1 MEPQIFSVSAITELL
16 KEVIEA
22 TFSHITIEG
31 EISNFRPSK
40 AGHWYFTLKDDNAS
54 ISAVMFKFKTFTVS
68 KMPAD
73 GQKVRAH
80 GRLSVYEARGT
91 YQIICEQLEP
101 VGTGDILQMLEQRKQ
116 RLLAEGLFDASSKKP
131 IPMLPKHIGVITSPT
146 GAALRDILSVL
157 SRRNAQLRVTVLP
170 VTVQG
175 NKSADEIASMI
186 EYANLWGIGDVLILS
201 RGGGSIEDLLPFS
214 EESVVRAVHA
224 SKIPLITAVGHET
237 DWSLS
242 DYAADLRAPTP
253 SAAAELVTA
262 EQHALDQKVQQHTE
276 QIIYQINRELRDLR
290 GRKNQLS
297 AERLAEPLL
306 HRITT
311 GRMHA
316 DELRESMIN
325 IMQGNMQEKK
335 HRLQLLSSELHSASP
350 KAILERGYAV
360 LTSPQTGKTI
370 RSVKEVGQGTQ
381 IRASMHDGSFYA
393 HVDATDTQ
401 GAEDEKL

>member
-1 MEPQIFSVSAITELL
+1 MDPQIFSVSAITELL

-22 TFSHITIEG
+22 TFSQITIEG

-40 AGHWYFTLKDDNAS
+40 AGHWYFTLKDDHAS
-54 ISAVMFKFKTFTVS
+54 ISAVMFKFKTFSVS
-68 KMPAD
+68 KMPTD

-116 RLLAEGLFDASSKKP
+116 RLLAEGLFDPSSKKP

-175 NKSADEIASMI
+175 ERSAQEIASMI
-186 EYANLWGIGDVLILS
+186 EYANQWGIGDVLILS

-224 SKIPLITAVGHET
+224 SQIPLISAVGHET

-262 EQHALDQKVQQHTE
+262 EQQALSQRVRQHTE
-276 QIIYQINRELRDLR
+276 QIIYQMNRELRDLR
-290 GRKNQLS
+290 GRKQQLS
-297 AERLAEPLL
+297 SQRLAEPLV

-316 DELRESMIN
+316 DELRENLINSMQTS
-325 IMQGNMQEKK
+325 MQQRN

-350 KAILERGYAV
+350 MAILERGYAV
-360 LTSPQTGKTI
+360 LTRADSGKTI
-370 RSVKEVGQGTQ
+370 TCINEVTPGTQ
-381 IRASMHDGSFYA
+381 IRARLHDGSF
-393 HVDATDTQ
+393 DAAVTQ
-401 GAEDEKL
+401 GAEDEEL